1 MIQAETH
8 TALQC
13 YHCGETCADDHIQLD
28 EKVFCCDGCKTVFEI
43 LDENGLCNY
52 YDLEHSPG
60 IQLKARNWGTRYD
73 FLDNADIAHQ
83 LLDFAEGDTQKIT
96 WFIPAIHCSSCIW
109 LLENLYKLQPGVQ
122 YSRVNFVRKEVM
134 LTYDAS
140 QISLRKLAELLA
152 TLGYAPKI
160 QLDDL
165 KPDNEGKKKK
175 LSAEEKTLYFK
186 IGITGFAFGN
196 IMLLSFPEYLDW
208 VGTDYQNFF
217 GYLNILLALP
227 VFFYS
232 SSDYL
237 VSAFKALRAKTIN
250 LDVPISMGIVALFG
264 RSLYE
269 ILTHT
274 GAGFMDSLAGLIFF
288 LLVGK
293 WFQSKTYQSL
303 SFERDYKSYFPLAV
317 QLKQRQ
323 GQENN
328 PATSIPVTDI
338 KRTDHII
345 IRNQELIPA
354 DSILLSD
361 DAFIDYSFVTGEA
374 APIHKRKGD
383 YLYAG
388 GRQIGASITLEVQ
401 KEVAQSYLT
410 QLWNNDIFN
419 KDGGTQKQFQQKV
432 GRFSQYFTL
441 VVLVIALGAALYWNF
456 TNPAKIWNT
465 FTAVLIVACP
475 CALALSMPF
484 TLGNTMRILGRNRLY
499 LKNAEVVADLAGVN
513 HLVFD
518 KTGTITHPNETKVGF
533 EPTENQGL
541 NAGQNAYIASL
552 VKHSTHPLSQRIFK
566 YLGIAH
572 LLEVTNFE
580 EIPGKG
586 IKGVVDS
593 IEVKVGSEKWIK
605 GEALKAQATNQLQTR
620 VFVQLGNEVLGHFV
634 MQHEYREGLSE
645 LVQDMQR
652 QYDTSLIS
660 GDNDA
665 EAERLKLLFG
675 QQSILKFQQKPA
687 DKLAFISELQQQG
700 KQVMMMG
707 DGLNDAGALQQSN
720 VGIAVSEDTSS
731 FSPACDAIL
740 DASVFH
746 QLPTFLRFSKTSLKV
761 VKMSFVLSLM
771 YNLIGVAFAV
781 SGHLS
786 PVVAAI
792 LMPLSSITVVSFVIL
807 MTNVLAKYQGLQIGD
822 SPVAKAATKS
832 KK

>member
-1 MIQAETH
+1 MPQTEIH
-8 TALQC
+8 TNLQC
-13 YHCGETCADDHIQLD
+13 YHCGETCADDHIHTE

-52 YDLEHSPG
+52 YDLEQSPG
-60 IQLKARNWGTRYD
+60 IQLKIRNWGTRYD
-73 FLDNADIAHQ
+73 FLDNPDIAQQ

-96 WFIPAIHCSSCIW
+96 WFVPAIHCSSCIW
-109 LLENLYKLQPGVQ
+109 LLENLYKLQPGIQ
-122 YSRVNFVRKEVM
+122 YSRVNFVRKEVT
-134 LTYDAS
+134 LTFDTA
-140 QISLRKLAELLA
+140 QISLRKLAELLT

-160 QLDDL
+160 QLEDL
-165 KPDNEGKKKK
+165 KPANKSKKKK
-175 LSAEEKTLYFK
+175 ISSEEKTLYFK

-208 VGTDYQNFF
+208 VGNDYQNFF

-274 GAGFMDSLAGLIFF
+274 GAGFMDSLAGLLFF

-303 SFERDYKSYFPLAV
+303 SFERDYESYFPLAV
-317 QLKQRQ
+317 QLKERKS
-323 GQENN
+323 ENKKDVG
-328 PATSIPVTDI
+328 SIPVTEI
-338 KRTDHII
+338 KKADHII

-354 DSILLSD
+354 DSILLSKE
-361 DAFIDYSFVTGEA
+361 AFIDYSFVTGEA
-374 APIHKRKGD
+374 EPIHKKQGD

-388 GRQIGASITLEVQ
+388 GRQTGSSIELEVQ

-410 QLWNNDIFN
+410 QLWNNDAFR
-419 KDGGTQKQFQQKV
+419 KESLGTQKQFQQRI

-441 VVLVIALGAALYWNF
+441 VVLVIAFGAALYWYQ
-456 TNPAKIWNT
+456 TNPAKMWQT

-484 TLGNTMRILGRNRLY
+484 TLGNTMRIFGRNKLY
-499 LKNAEVVADLAGVN
+499 LKNAEIVADLAAIN

-518 KTGTITHPNETKVGF
+518 KTGTITHPNETKVVF
-533 EPTENQGL
+533 EPVGNQGL
-541 NAGQNAYIASL
+541 TKVQSSYIASL

-566 YLGIAH
+566 H
-572 LLEVTNFE
+572 LNVQELIDAEGFQ

-586 IKGVVDS
+586 VQGIIDG
-593 IEVKVGSEKWIK
+593 IEVKAGSEKWIK
-605 GEALKAQATNQLQTR
+605 GKGFSSAKNHQLQTR
-620 VFVQLGNEVLGHFV
+620 VYISVGNETLGSFV
-634 MQHEYREGLSE
+634 MQHEYREGLSD
-645 LVQDMQR
+645 LVNEIQT

-665 EAERLKLLFG
+665 EAERLKTFFG
-675 QQSILKFQQKPA
+675 NNSTLRFQQNPA
-687 DKLAFISELQQQG
+687 DKLNFIEKLQNQNA
-700 KQVMMMG
+700 QVMMMG

-740 DASVFH
+740 DASVFDK
-746 QLPTFLRFSKTSLKV
+746 LPAFLKFSKTSIKV
-761 VKMSFVLSLM
+761 VKMSFVLSLL
-771 YNLIGVAFAV
+771 YNLTGVAFAV
-781 SGHLS
+781 SGNLS

-792 LMPLSSITVVSFVIL
+792 LMPLSSITVVGFVIL
-807 MTNVLAKYQGLQIGD
+807 VTNVLAKRQGLLALG
-822 SPVAKAATKS
+822 S
-832 KK
+832 K

>member
-1 MIQAETH
+1 MLQTETH
-8 TALQC
+8 TTLQC
-13 YHCGETCADDHIQLD
+13 YHCGETCADDHIHIE
-28 EKVFCCDGCKTVFEI
+28 EKLFCCDGCKTVFEI

-52 YDLEHSPG
+52 YDLEQNPG
-60 IQLKARNWGTRYD
+60 VQLKIRSWGTCYD
-73 FLDNADIAHQ
+73 FLDNPDIAQ
-83 LLDFAEGDTQKIT
+83 KLLDFAEGNTQKIT
-96 WFIPAIHCSSCIW
+96 WFVPAIHCSSCIW
-109 LLENLYKLQPGVQ
+109 LLENLYKLQPGIQ
-122 YSRVNFVRKEVM
+122 YSRVNFVRKEVT
-134 LTYDAS
+134 LTFNAE

-160 QLDDL
+160 QLEDL
-165 KPDNEGKKKK
+165 KPANKSKK
-175 LSAEEKTLYFK
+175 LKISAEEKTLYFK

-208 VGTDYQNFF
+208 VGNDYQNFF

-227 VFFYS
+227 IFFYS

-237 VSAFKALRAKTIN
+237 ISAFKALRAKTIN

-269 ILTHT
+269 IITHT
-274 GAGFMDSLAGLIFF
+274 GAGFMDSLAGLLFF

-317 QLKQRQ
+317 QLKKRK
-323 GQENN
+323 GED
-328 PATSIPVTDI
+328 TKEIKSIPVTDI
-338 KRTDHII
+338 KQADHII

-354 DSILLSD
+354 DSILLSK

-374 APIHKRKGD
+374 EPIHKKQGD

-388 GRQIGASITLEVQ
+388 GRQTGSSIELEVQ

-410 QLWNNDIFN
+410 QLWNNDVFQ
-419 KDGGTQKQFQQKV
+419 KEDLGTQKQFQQRI
-432 GRFSQYFTL
+432 GRFSQYFTF
-441 VVLVIALGAALYWNF
+441 VVLAIAFGAALYWYQ
-456 TNPAKIWNT
+456 TDPTKIWNT

-484 TLGNTMRILGRNRLY
+484 TLGNTMRIFGRNKLY
-499 LKNAEVVADLAGVN
+499 LKNAEVVADLAAIN

-518 KTGTITHPNETKVGF
+518 KTGTITHPNETRVIF
-533 EPTENQGL
+533 EPLGNQAL
-541 NAGQNAYIASL
+541 TATQSTYIASL

-566 YLGIAH
+566 H
-572 LLEVTNFE
+572 LNNLALIDVENFQ

-586 IKGVVDS
+586 IRGIVNG

-605 GEALKAQATNQLQTR
+605 GKSFSSAENHQLQTK
-620 VFVQLGNEVLGHFV
+620 VYISTDNQVLGSFV
-634 MQHEYREGLSE
+634 MQHEYRENLGNLIHE
-645 LVQDMQR
+645 IQT
-652 QYDTSLIS
+652 QYGTSLIS

-665 EAERLKLLFG
+665 EATKLKTFFG
-675 QQSILKFQQKPA
+675 NDSALKFQQNPT
-687 DKLAFISELQQQG
+687 DKLAFIEELQADEA
-700 KQVMMMG
+700 QVMMLG

-740 DASVFH
+740 DASVFDK
-746 QLPTFLRFSKTSLKV
+746 LPAFLKFAKISIKV
-761 VKMSFVLSLM
+761 VKMSFVLSLL
-771 YNLIGVAFAV
+771 YNLTGVAFAV
-781 SGHLS
+781 SGNLS

-792 LMPLSSITVVSFVIL
+792 LMPLSSITVVGFVIL
-807 MTNVLAKYQGLQIGD
+807 VTNVLAKYQGLQAL
-822 SPVAKAATKS
+822 SNK
-832 KK
+832 

>member
-1 MIQAETH
+1 MLQAETH

-13 YHCGETCADDHIQLD
+13 YHCGETCADDHIHLD
-28 EKVFCCDGCKTVFEI
+28 EKFFCCDGCKTVFEI

-52 YDLEHSPG
+52 YDLEQSPG
-60 IQLKARNWGTRYD
+60 IQLKIRNWGTRYD

-83 LLDFAEGDTQKIT
+83 LLDFSEGNTQKIT
-96 WFIPAIHCSSCIW
+96 WFVPAIHCSSCIW
-109 LLENLYKLQPGVQ
+109 LLENLYKLQPGIQ

-134 LTYDAS
+134 LTYDSS

-165 KPDNEGKKKK
+165 KPDNGSQKKK
-175 LSAEEKTLYFK
+175 LSTEEKKLYFK

-227 VFFYS
+227 VFFYC

-237 VSAFKALRAKTIN
+237 LSAFKALRAKTIN
-250 LDVPISMGIVALFG
+250 LDVPISMGIIALFG

-317 QLKQRQ
+317 QLKQRKGQ
-323 GQENN
+323 GSKS
-328 PATSIPVTDI
+328 TSSIPVTDI
-338 KRTDHII
+338 KKNDHII
-345 IRNQELIPA
+345 IRNQELIPT
-354 DSILLSD
+354 DSILLSK

-374 APIHKRKGD
+374 EPIHKRQGD

-388 GRQIGASITLEVQ
+388 GRQVGASITLEVQ

-410 QLWNNDIFN
+410 QLWNNDVFS
-419 KDGGTQKQFQQKV
+419 KEGGTQKQFQQKV
-432 GRFSQYFTL
+432 ARFSQYFTL
-441 VVLVIALGAALYWNF
+441 VVLAIAFGAALYWNF

-484 TLGNTMRILGRNRLY
+484 TLGNTMRIFGRNRLY
-499 LKNAEVVADLAGVN
+499 LKNAEVVADLAGIN

-518 KTGTITHPNETKVGF
+518 KTGTITHPNETKISF
-533 EPTENQGL
+533 EANQNQGL
-541 NAGQNAYIASL
+541 SPEQAVHIASL

-566 YLGIAH
+566 H
-572 LLEVTNFE
+572 LNIQNLAEVTQFK

-586 IKGVVDS
+586 IKGKVGGV
-593 IEVKVGSEKWIK
+593 EVSVGSEQWIK
-605 GEALKAQATNQLQTR
+605 GEEFAPQNVAQLQTK
-620 VFVQLGNEVLGHFV
+620 VFVKLSDEVVGGFV
-634 MQHEYREGLSE
+634 MQHEYRQGLGK
-645 LVQDMQR
+645 LIQRMQS
-652 QYDTSLIS
+652 QYDTALIS

-665 EAERLKLLFG
+665 EAERLKSFFG

-687 DKLAFISELQQQG
+687 DKLAFINELQQEG

-707 DGLNDAGALQQSN
+707 DGLNDAGALQQSH

-740 DASVFH
+740 DARVFDK
-746 QLPTFLRFSKTSLKV
+746 LPEFLKFSKTSLKV
-761 VKMSFVLSLM
+761 VKMSFVLSLL

-781 SGHLS
+781 SGNLS

-792 LMPLSSITVVSFVIL
+792 LMPLSSITVVSFVIVT
-807 MTNVLAKYQGLQIGD
+807 TNALAKYQGLVIGD
-822 SPVAKAATKS
+822 TLS
-832 KK
+832 KN

>member
-1 MIQAETH
+1 MLQAETH
-8 TALQC
+8 TTLQC
-13 YHCGETCADDHIQLD
+13 YHCGETCADDHIHLN

-52 YDLEHSPG
+52 YDLEQSPG
-60 IQLKARNWGTRYD
+60 IQLKVRNWGTRYD
-73 FLDNADIAHQ
+73 FLDNLDIAHQ
-83 LLDFAEGDTQKIT
+83 LLDFAEGNTQKIT
-96 WFIPAIHCSSCIW
+96 WFVPAIHCSSCIW
-109 LLENLYKLQPGVQ
+109 LLENLYKLQPGIQ

-134 LTYDAS
+134 LTYDSS

-165 KPDNEGKKKK
+165 KPDSGSQKKK
-175 LSAEEKTLYFK
+175 LSAEEKKLYFK

-227 VFFYS
+227 VFFYC

-237 VSAFKALRAKTIN
+237 LSAFKALRAKTIN
-250 LDVPISMGIVALFG
+250 LDVPISMGIIVLFG

-317 QLKQRQ
+317 QLKQRKGQ
-323 GQENN
+323 GSK
-328 PATSIPVTDI
+328 PMSSIPVTDI
-338 KRTDHII
+338 KKNDHII

-354 DSILLSD
+354 DSILLSE

-374 APIHKRKGD
+374 EPIHKRQGD

-388 GRQIGASITLEVQ
+388 GRQVGASITLEVQ

-410 QLWNNDIFN
+410 QLWNNDVFS

-432 GRFSQYFTL
+432 ARFSQYFTL
-441 VVLVIALGAALYWNF
+441 VVLAIAFGAALYWNF

-484 TLGNTMRILGRNRLY
+484 TLGNTMRIFGRNRLY
-499 LKNAEVVADLAGVN
+499 LKNAEVVADLAGIN

-518 KTGTITHPNETKVGF
+518 KTGTITHPNETKISFDAVQ
-533 EPTENQGL
+533 NQGL
-541 NAGQNAYIASL
+541 SPEQALCIASL

-566 YLGIAH
+566 H
-572 LLEVTNFE
+572 LNIQNLAEAAQFN

-586 IKGVVDS
+586 IMGIVKGT
-593 IEVKVGSEKWIK
+593 EVKVGSEQWIK
-605 GEALKAQATNQLQTR
+605 GEDFVPQNVAQLQTK
-620 VFVQLGNEVLGHFV
+620 VFVKLGDEVLGGFV
-634 MQHEYREGLSE
+634 MQHEYRQGLGK
-645 LVQDMQR
+645 LIQGMQSH
-652 QYDTSLIS
+652 YGTSLIS

-665 EAERLKLLFG
+665 EAERLKSLFG

-687 DKLAFISELQQQG
+687 DKLAFINDLQQEG

-707 DGLNDAGALQQSN
+707 DGLNDAGALQQSH

-740 DASVFH
+740 DARVFDK
-746 QLPTFLRFSKTSLKV
+746 LPRFLKFSKTSLKV
-761 VKMSFVLSLM
+761 VKMSFVLSLL

-781 SGHLS
+781 SGNLS

-792 LMPLSSITVVSFVIL
+792 LMPLSSITVVSFVIVT
-807 MTNVLAKYQGLQIGD
+807 TNALAKYQGLVIGD
-822 SPVAKAATKS
+822 TLS
-832 KK
+832 KN